1 MNHTKNAL
9 EDAASFY
16 CRGRWGRWGAGAI
29 LCLALVASGFSQA
42 LVGGFAII
50 AGPQGEYL
58 VFAGQFQQP
67 LRSVSATCVNEAQG
81 EQRIVLSGANV
92 FPGFVLSITPGSGWV
107 WQPGEKLVVRSPSLD
122 EPLVFAIPPDSHPR
136 WSAFV
141 AQARA
146 LGARLS
152 GLSWATGA
160 PSARPFDPNADLMA
174 PGYEPETVA
183 GGSRI
188 ATARA
193 PTLSRRPVAST
204 SSALRS
210 SKPIPTARSATAMS
224 SPPTATD
231 GARVARG
238 EGWSGN
244 CDEPYRPRPS

>member
-9 EDAASFY
+9 EDAAGFY
-16 CRGRWGRWGAGAI
+16 CRGRWGRWGAAAI
-29 LCLALVASGFSQA
+29 LCLALVTSGFSQA
-42 LVGGFAII
+42 LAGGFAII
-50 AGPQGEYL
+50 AGPQGEYI
-58 VFAGQFQQP
+58 VFAGQFRQP
-67 LRSVSATCVNEAQG
+67 LRDVSATCVNEAQG

-146 LGARLS
+146 LGAQLS

-160 PSARPFDPNADLMA
+160 PVARPFDPNADLMA

-183 GGSRI
+183 GGCPYCHGSGTDPQPEAGSEYFI
-188 ATARA
+188 GSSQLEANSYC
-193 PTLSRRPVAST
+193 PLCRRDVIST
-204 SSALRS
+204 HRHGRCPRCEGRGMVRELR
-210 SKPIPTARSATAMS
+210 
-224 SPPTATD
+224 
-231 GARVARG
+231 
-238 EGWSGN
+238 
-244 CDEPYRPRPS
+244 